1 MKKVDETIFMHLTD
15 LVMDLKPAQE
25 PIAAADPYESV
36 NFDYMVKDNSAWV
49 DLIAGYLK
57 TAKTFEIH
65 CWNEEQEWITLAL
78 QYGKLKNDDWKYG
91 KIITGTVTMEFIK
104 MILEQPK
111 PGDVEI
117 YNKMT
122 PFFNIFLDD
131 VFQRCHYGTE
141 NYYK

>member
-1 MKKVDETIFMHLTD
+1 MKKVDEKIFMHLAD
-15 LVMDLKPAQE
+15 IVMNLKPAQE
-25 PIAAADPYESV
+25 PISDADPYESV
-36 NFDYMVKDNSAWV
+36 NFDHMTKDNSAWM

-78 QYGKLKNDDWKYG
+78 QYGK
-91 KIITGTVTMEFIK
+91 IITGTVTTEFSK

-131 VFQRCHYGTE
+131 VFQSCHYGTE
-141 NYYK
+141 NYYKLVKER

>member
-1 MKKVDETIFMHLTD
+1 MKKVDEKILMHLAD

-25 PIAAADPYESV
+25 PISDSDPCESV
-36 NFDYMVKDNSAWV
+36 NFDYMTKDNSAWV
-49 DLIAGYLK
+49 ELIARYLK

-78 QYGKLKNDDWKYG
+78 QHGKLKDDDWKYG

-111 PGDVEI
+111 PGDIEI

-131 VFQRCHYGTE
+131 VFQSCHYGTE
-141 NYYK
+141 DYYK